1 MNFSPQEI
9 PTGLRLW
16 ALAARPRTL
25 SISVAPVLVGSALA
39 WQQTD
44 SFRLAPMLV
53 ALAAAMLIQ
62 IGTNLHND
70 VADAVRGADRP
81 SRQGPPRVTALGWVS
96 PARVRLATFVAFGL
110 AALAGIYLVAVGG
123 WPILALGVCSLIA
136 GWAYSG
142 GPRPI
147 SYSPFG
153 EVCVVLFFGIGAVAG
168 CAWLQTETVTPA
180 VLIAGLVVGLPAA
193 AVLTVNNTRDIDADR
208 LAGRRTLS
216 IQLGVDASKWL
227 IVALMLLPFPLM
239 ALAPM
244 GALVGLGALPLA
256 LAQTRALMGQEPGP
270 AYNGI
275 LAATAR
281 TQLVMAALMS
291 VGMVLA

>member
-1 MNFSPQEI
+1 MTGAA
-9 PTGLRLW
+9 PTGWRLW

-25 SISVAPVLVGSALA
+25 TISVAPVLVGTALA
-39 WQQTD
+39 WHQAE
-44 SFRLAPMLV
+44 SFRPAPMLV

-70 VADAVRGADRP
+70 VADAVRGGDLP
-81 SRQGPPRVTALGWVS
+81 LRQGPARVTAAGWAC
-96 PARVRLATFVAFGL
+96 PARVRLATAIAFGL

-123 WPILALGVCSLIA
+123 WPIFGLGLCSLVA

-153 EVCVVLFFGIGAVAG
+153 EAFVVLFFGFGAVAG
-168 CAWLQTETVTPA
+168 SAWLQSEAVTPE
-180 VLIAGLVVGLPAA
+180 VLLAGLVVGLPAA
-193 AVLTVNNTRDIDADR
+193 AVLTVNNTRDIAADR

-216 IQLGVDASKWL
+216 IVLGVESSKWL
-227 IVALMLLPFPLM
+227 YVALVLLPFPLL

-256 LAQTRALMGQEPGP
+256 LAQTRALMSQDPGP
-270 AYNGI
+270 GYNPI

-281 TQLVMAALMS
+281 TQLVTAALIS
-291 VGMVLA
+291 VGLVLA